1 MSGNMPV
8 MRVKRLTPNATI
20 PTRGSE
26 EAAGYDLYA
35 AHDRTIPAR
44 SKALIKTDLAIAVP
58 YGCYGR
64 IAPRSGFAWKKHTDI
79 GAGVVDSDY
88 RGNVGIV
95 VFNLSDKSV
104 DVAHGERIAQLIL
117 ERICFADIV
126 EVGLDDELG
135 ETKRAD
141 GGFGSTGMR

>member
-35 AHDRTIPAR
+35 AHDCTIPAR

>member
-1 MSGNMPV
+1 MSEMPV
-8 MRVKRLTPNATI
+8 LRVKRLTPNAMI

-35 AHDRTIPAR
+35 AHDCTIAAQ
-44 SKALIKTDLAIAVP
+44 SKAMIKTDLAIAVP

-95 VFNLSDKSV
+95 VFNLSDKPV
-104 DVAHGERIAQLIL
+104 QVVYGERIAQLIL

>member
-1 MSGNMPV
+1 MTEMPV
-8 MRVKRLTPNATI
+8 LRVKRLTPNAQI

-35 AHDRTIPAR
+35 AHDCVIEPH

-88 RGNVGIV
+88 RGNVGVV
-95 VFNLSDKSV
+95 VFNLSDKEVTVSQG
-104 DVAHGERIAQLIL
+104 DRIAQLIL
-117 ERICFADIV
+117 ERICFAEIA

-135 ETKRAD
+135 ETQRAA

>member
-1 MSGNMPV
+1 MHNNPKLL
-8 MRVKRLTPNATI
+8 VKRLSSNATL

-26 EAAGYDLYA
+26 EAAGYDLYSA
-35 AHDRTIPAR
+35 EDYIMLPR
-44 SKALIKTDLAIAVP
+44 SKALIKTDLQIAVP

-88 RGNVGIV
+88 RGNVCILV
-95 VFNLSDKSV
+95 YNLSDNNV
-104 DVAHGERIAQLIL
+104 TINQGDRIAQLVL
-117 ERICFADIV
+117 EKICFADVV
-126 EVGLDDELG
+126 EVEDNIG
-135 ETKRAD
+135 ESKRGE